1 MNTHLAVN
9 QVLDRLAAFEGQPM
23 QVEGVL
29 EVHEEGYAL
38 QHYPNVE
45 RRPQYLEE
53 GYSYQSGIWIEFG
66 DGSVQ
71 PNDKVLD
78 RWKGKRVR
86 VYGVI
91 HGISFLP
98 SITAFSKG
106 GFGPWGFWP
115 AVIKPTSIQ
124 RVTAEERR
132 ESGA

>member
-1 MNTHLAVN
+1 MKSYLAIN

-38 QHYPNVE
+38 KHYPNAE
-45 RRPQYLEE
+45 RRSEHLDE

-66 DGSVQ
+66 SGSVQ
-71 PNDKVLD
+71 PNGKVLD
-78 RWKGKRVR
+78 RWHGKRVR
-86 VYGVI
+86 VYGVF
-91 HGISFLP
+91 HGLASLP
-98 SITAFSKG
+98 SVRALSKG

-115 AVIKPTSIQ
+115 AVIEPTSIQ
-124 RVTAEERR
+124 RVSAEERR